1 MGWLIGTSIFLGC
14 SLLAYF
20 LIGYKQQEHENGETK
35 WVKVCEPSWPQIW
48 TIAKIFIFIV
58 CFIFFI
64 ATCGDRER
72 VHQESM
78 KKVRDSYNRNYR

>member
-1 MGWLIGTSIFLGC
+1 MGWIIGSSIFLGC

-20 LIGYKQQEHENGETK
+20 LISYKQQEDENGETK

-48 TIAKIFIFIV
+48 AIAKIFIFIV
-58 CFIFFI
+58 CFISFV
-64 ATCGDRER
+64 ATCGDREQ

-78 KKVRDSYNRNYR
+78 KKVRDSYDRNYR